1 MPQGGRTLFSLL
13 FFLSGAAGLVYEVC
27 WTRLLILPMGS
38 TVYSMTAVLTAF
50 MGGLALGAF
59 LAGRWIDHHGRPLR
73 VYAQLELGIGLFCFV
88 LPWIVQAEQPL
99 FRWVYQNFA
108 TSFLPFH
115 LFKFFACGL
124 VILVPATL
132 MGATLPVLCRY
143 FMDAA
148 GRIGSS
154 LGWLYAVNA
163 FGAVAGSLL
172 AGFVLIPQL
181 GLRGAMLVGVGTS
194 LSVAAIAWLAQSRF
208 PARPPWHS
216 RSGAGAASPRQAE
229 EARRLSPLPVAPGPA
244 PFSNAGVRVLLLGY
258 GLSGMAAMM
267 FQIAW
272 TRVLVLVVGS
282 SVYALALVVSAF
294 ILGLA
299 VGSSIASGI
308 ADRLR
313 NPSVAFALAELGIGF
328 SALAMVPVF
337 QSFPEW
343 MLRLVPQLAQDFWS
357 FQLVQFGLIF
367 VVLLLPTACMGM
379 CLPLVGRALL
389 RGVEQA
395 GATVGTAY
403 SANTVGTI
411 LGAFCGGFVLLPHL
425 GVHRTILLGALL
437 NIAVAAVILRLFW
450 WRRLGLGAGVAAVAA
465 GVLLAILLPR
475 FDPLTLT
482 SGAFLYADR
491 YRQAAGN
498 TPPPGRNLGPG
509 PERSHASTPG
519 QSQTASSQQSL
530 AEILRQEYSI
540 LLFEE
545 GLNSTITVKES
556 PSGGRYLAIN
566 GKVDGSDSKDM
577 STQVL
582 SGHVSCLLHPE
593 PRDVAVIGLATGVTL
608 HSVAQYSSV
617 RRIDCIE
624 IVPEMA
630 KAARLFAHA
639 NGNVLDDPR
648 LHLIMQDARNHLSL
662 TRQNYDLIIS
672 EPSNPWMAGV
682 ASLYTREFLA
692 SCRERLL
699 PRGSMMVFLHLY
711 SMDLATFRGLI
722 RTFQSVFPEA
732 SLWET
737 AFGSDYVL
745 FGVKDDLQIEWR
757 ELVGR
762 LARPAIAR
770 DLARVGMHDAGDFLQ
785 ALIAEPEALR
795 RFAGSGVVYTD
806 DHNRLEFEAPRSVY
820 RRAELGDMKM
830 LHDLQPPGLPVWL
843 RLSPG
848 SLTAAEQ
855 AMLQATAAAQGLL
868 WQGLASLSRARAQEA
883 TQYFVAALEQD
894 PWIAGLEDNL
904 VEAARSTSEA
914 MLAAGDTP
922 GAIALYERILA
933 LNPDL
938 AEIQGRLGY
947 LLGSAGR
954 LAEAEAAY
962 RHAVAV
968 QPRNVAMRSNL
979 ALALARQGEFDAA
992 ATQLQAVLA
1001 QRPGDFRAHYYLA
1014 TLHLETGDL
1023 AQAEK
1028 HGTAATQVDP
1038 QAADGWLLL
1047 GEVLCAEGEARRG
1060 AEAFER
1066 ARSTGAPAEQVQS
1079 LLADCDAKRRTGS

>member
-1 MPQGGRTLFSLL
+1 MPQGARSLFSLL

-59 LAGRWIDHHGRPLR
+59 LAGRWIDRHGRPLR
-73 VYAQLELGIGLFCFV
+73 VYALLELGIGAFCLV
-88 LPWIVQAEQPL
+88 LPWVVQAEQPL

-115 LFKFFACGL
+115 LFKFFACGV

-143 FMDAA
+143 FMDDA
-148 GRIGSS
+148 GRIGNS

-208 PARPPWHS
+208 PAHSASRGEGKPEKKAAPPRPS
-216 RSGAGAASPRQAE
+216 LAATLDATRQ
-229 EARRLSPLPVAPGPA
+229 STH
-244 PFSNAGVRVLLLGY
+244 VRVLLLGY
-258 GLSGMAAMM
+258 GLSGLAAML

-299 VGSSIASGI
+299 VGSSIASRV

-313 NPSVAFALAELGIGF
+313 NPSTAFALAELGIGF
-328 SALAMVPVF
+328 TALAMVPVF

-343 MLRLVPQLAQDFWS
+343 MLRLVPQLAQDFWR
-357 FQLVQFGLIF
+357 FQLVQFALIF
-367 VVLLLPTACMGM
+367 VALLLPTACMGM

-389 RGVEQA
+389 RGVEQT

-411 LGAFCGGFVLLPHL
+411 VGAFCGGFVLLPHL

-437 NIAVAAVILRLFW
+437 NIGVAAAILSTSWR
-450 WRRLGLGAGVAAVAA
+450 RRLGGGAAAAVVAA
-465 GVLLAILLPR
+465 GVLTALLLPR

-491 YRQAAGN
+491 YRQAGGQ
-498 TPPPGRNLGPG
+498 TGSLGQSQGRNLGAAPD
-509 PERSHASTPG
+509 RSRAANTG
-519 QSQTASSQQSL
+519 QSQERRDPRSL

-566 GKVDGSDSKDM
+566 GKVDGSDDKDM

-593 PRDVAVIGLATGVTL
+593 PHDVAVIGLATGVTL
-608 HSVAQYSSV
+608 HSVAQYPSV

-630 KAARLFAHA
+630 KAARLFAHV
-639 NGNVLDDPR
+639 NGDVLDDPR
-648 LHLIMQDARNHLSL
+648 LHLVMQDARNHLSL
-662 TRQNYDLIIS
+662 TRQTYDLIIS

-682 ASLYTREFLA
+682 ASLYTREFLT
-692 SCRERLL
+692 SCRDRLL
-699 PRGSMMVFLHLY
+699 PRGTMMVFLHLY
-711 SMDLATFRGLI
+711 SMDLTTFRGLI
-722 RTFQSVFPEA
+722 RTFQSVFPQT

-745 FGVKDDLQIEWR
+745 LGAKDELQIEWR

-785 ALIAEPEALR
+785 TLIAGPDELR
-795 RFAGSGVVYTD
+795 HFAAEGIVYTD
-806 DHNRLEFEAPRSVY
+806 DHNRLEFDAPRSVY
-820 RRAELGDMKM
+820 RHAELGDMKR
-830 LHDLQPPGLPVWL
+830 LHDLRAPGLPPWL
-843 RLSPG
+843 HLPPEG
-848 SLTAAEQ
+848 LTDAEQ
-855 AMLQATAAAQGLL
+855 AMLQATEAAQGLF
-868 WQGLASLSRARAQEA
+868 WQGLASMSRGRALEA
-883 TQYFVAALEQD
+883 TSHFIAALEQD
-894 PWIAGLEDNL
+894 PWVAGLAEDL
-904 VEAARSTSEA
+904 VESARSATDAMVAARDTS
-914 MLAAGDTP
+914 
-922 GAIALYERILA
+922 GAIALYERIVR

-938 AEIQGRLGY
+938 PEIQSRLGY
-947 LLGSAGR
+947 LLGNAGR
-954 LAEAEAAY
+954 LAEAEVAY
-962 RHAVAV
+962 RHAVSV
-968 QPRNVAMRSNL
+968 QPRNVSLRSNL
-979 ALALARQGEFDAA
+979 ALAMARQGEFDEA

-1001 QRPGDFRAHYYLA
+1001 QRPQDFRAHYYLA

-1028 HGTAATQVDP
+1028 HGAAATQVDP

-1047 GEVLCAEGEARRG
+1047 GEVLCAEGEGRRG
-1060 AEAFER
+1060 AEALER
-1066 ARSTGAPAEQVQS
+1066 ARSQGAPPERVQS

>member
-1 MPQGGRTLFSLL
+1 MPQGARALFSLL

-59 LAGRWIDHHGRPLR
+59 LAGRWIDRHGRPLR
-73 VYAQLELGIGLFCFV
+73 VYALLELGIGAFCLV
-88 LPWIVQAEQPL
+88 LPWVVQAEQPL

-132 MGATLPVLCRY
+132 MGGTLPVLCRY
-143 FMDAA
+143 FMDEA
-148 GRIGSS
+148 GRIGNS

-208 PARPPWHS
+208 PAHTT
-216 RSGAGAASPRQAE
+216 SGGKKAAPLAASFDAT
-229 EARRLSPLPVAPGPA
+229 RRSTHVH
-244 PFSNAGVRVLLLGY
+244 VLLVGY
-258 GLSGMAAMM
+258 GLSGLAAML

-299 VGSSIASGI
+299 VGSSIASGV

-313 NPSVAFALAELGIGF
+313 NPSAAFALAELGIGF
-328 SALAMVPVF
+328 TALAMVPVF

-343 MLRLVPQLAQDFWS
+343 MLRLVPQLAGDFWR
-357 FQLVQFGLIF
+357 FQLVQFVLIF
-367 VVLLLPTACMGM
+367 VALLLPTACMGM

-389 RGVEQA
+389 RGVEQT

-411 LGAFCGGFVLLPHL
+411 VGAFCGGFVLLPHL
-425 GVHRTILLGALL
+425 GVHRTILFGALL
-437 NIAVAAVILRLFW
+437 NIGVAAAILSTSWR
-450 WRRLGLGAGVAAVAA
+450 RRLGGGAAAAAVAA
-465 GVLLAILLPR
+465 GVLAALLLPR

-491 YRQAAGN
+491 YRQAGGLTASLGQSQ
-498 TPPPGRNLGPG
+498 GRNLGAA
-509 PERSHASTPG
+509 PERSRAANSG
-519 QSQTASSQQSL
+519 QSQQRSNQSL
-530 AEILRQEYSI
+530 ADILRQEYSI

-566 GKVDGSDSKDM
+566 GKVDGSDDKDM

-593 PRDVAVIGLATGVTL
+593 PHDVAVIGLATGVTL
-608 HSVAQYSSV
+608 HSVAQYPSV

-630 KAARLFAHA
+630 KAARLFAHV
-639 NGNVLDDPR
+639 NGDVLDDPR
-648 LHLIMQDARNHLSL
+648 LHLVMQDARNHLSL
-662 TRQNYDLIIS
+662 TRQSYDLIIS

-682 ASLYTREFLA
+682 ASLYTREFLT
-692 SCRERLL
+692 SCRDRLL
-699 PRGSMMVFLHLY
+699 PRGTMMVFLHLY
-711 SMDLATFRGLI
+711 SMDLTTFRGLI
-722 RTFQSVFPEA
+722 RTFQSVFPQS

-745 FGVKDDLQIEWR
+745 LGAKDELQIEWR
-757 ELVGR
+757 ELVAR

-785 ALIAEPEALR
+785 ALIAGPDELR
-795 RFAGSGVVYTD
+795 RFAGEGVVYTD
-806 DHNRLEFEAPRSVY
+806 DHNRLEFEAPRALY
-820 RRAELGDMKM
+820 RHAELGDMKA
-830 LHDLQPPGLPVWL
+830 LHDLRAPGLPPWL
-843 RLSPG
+843 HLPPEG
-848 SLTAAEQ
+848 LTAMEQ
-855 AMLQATAAAQGLL
+855 AMLQATEAAQGLF
-868 WQGLASLSRARAQEA
+868 WQGLASLSRGRALEA
-883 TQYFVAALEQD
+883 TSHFIGALEQD
-894 PWIAGLEDNL
+894 PWVAGLPEDL
-904 VEAARSTSEA
+904 VESARAATDA
-914 MLAAGDTP
+914 MVAAGDTS
-922 GAIALYERILA
+922 GAIALYERIVGA
-933 LNPDL
+933 NPDL

-947 LLGSAGR
+947 LLGNAGR
-954 LAEAEAAY
+954 LAEAETAY
-962 RHAVAV
+962 RRAVSV
-968 QPRNVAMRSNL
+968 QPRNVSLRSNL
-979 ALALARQGEFDAA
+979 ALALARQGKFEEAA
-992 ATQLQAVLA
+992 AQLQAVLA
-1001 QRPGDFRAHYYLA
+1001 QRPQDFRAHYYLA

-1028 HGTAATQVDP
+1028 HGAAATQVDP
-1038 QAADGWLLL
+1038 RAADGWLLL
-1047 GEVLCAEGEARRG
+1047 GEVLCAEGEGQRG
-1060 AEAFER
+1060 FEALER
-1066 ARSTGAPAEQVQS
+1066 ARSQGAAPERVQS